1 MMLIRVTL
9 DTVMLSN
16 QCQETTLLKIH
27 RISSHLSQS
36 MKLLKPII
44 NLPVM
49 LKWMLI
55 LLIKQLASLVTKQ
68 KQLLVFPLVS
78 NSSQLVEHWYIG
90 I

>member
-1 MMLIRVTL
+1 MMLIRATL

-16 QCQETTLLKIH
+16 QYQETTLVKIH

-36 MKLLKPII
+36 MKLLKLII

-55 LLIKQLASLVTKQ
+55 LLIKQLASLVRILTKQ
-68 KQLLVFPLVS
+68 KQLLVFPLVF
-78 NSSQLVEHWYIG
+78 NSSQLVEHL
-90 I
+90 